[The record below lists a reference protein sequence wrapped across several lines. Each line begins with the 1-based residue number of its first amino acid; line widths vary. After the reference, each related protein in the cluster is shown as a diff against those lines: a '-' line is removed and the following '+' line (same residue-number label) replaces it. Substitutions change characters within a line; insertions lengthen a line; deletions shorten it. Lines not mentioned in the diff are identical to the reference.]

1 MSLLIRLDKLNKDLT
16 LSNEEKYNVFQELL
30 HSFLVKSK
38 FNDFK
43 TLLNYYQFKQETIY
57 ECLTNCINQDKI
69 TFVKHITYSYNKA
82 SNEGNGI
89 YNIIPIR
96 KEDIKC
102 SILNTKIDILKYFL
116 SQCSKTIVTNDLLF
130 STNNKNVLQM
140 LIQYGIDPEPK
151 LDIIIQKCSMM
162 NKMSQCIETW
172 CSRGDTHT
180 LTYFM
185 SYFENYINLC
195 CSTRKKDDNSLKVL
209 QNVKESL
216 EKIIKKEYSYK
227 NIFLQNFQRF
237 LEENNEN
244 DIARINGLLMSI

>member
-130 STNNKNVLQM
+130 STNNKNVLQL

-151 LDIIIQKCSMM
+151 LDIIIQKCAIM

-172 CSRGDTHT
+172 CSRGDIHT

-195 CSTRKKDDNSLKVL
+195 CSTRKTENNSLKVL
-209 QNVKESL
+209 QSVKESL

-227 NIFLQNFQRF
+227 SIFLQNFQRF